1 MIVIRTLVNATTV
14 PTENE
19 ELLLL
24 GTPVELRVNVR
35 ADSIKNVS
43 SKMIAAAIL
52 WLDPQYDAE
61 NKEYSVPEVVIDEIE
76 ALINIL

>member
-1 MIVIRTLVNATTV
+1 MIVIRTLVYATTL

-35 ADSIKNVS
+35 AD
-43 SKMIAAAIL
+43 APLLEIL
-52 WLDPQYDAE
+52 RLLPTSLE
-61 NKEYSVPEVVIDEIE
+61 LPVKVREPIDV
-76 ALINIL
+76 ALRTIVTR

>member
-1 MIVIRTLVNATTV
+1 MAAVLSQFA
-14 PTENE
+14 
-19 ELLLL
+19 
-24 GTPVELRVNVR
+24 GDDDLRH
-35 ADSIKNVS
+35 AIQKYLFDSDSIKNVS

>member
-1 MIVIRTLVNATTV
+1 
-14 PTENE
+14 
-19 ELLLL
+19 
-24 GTPVELRVNVR
+24 
-35 ADSIKNVS
+35 VS

-76 ALINIL
+76 ALINTL